1 MPTPPQDVEPARI
14 RSLWT
19 ECYEGLAAPPVLPAS
34 LPLLRMVLVLDNLA
48 GHKTPAW
55 VQWCFAQGIGLLYT
69 PLAGSWL
76 NMAESI
82 QGIIEHRALNGQHP
96 ATPQEIIDDLEAT
109 VQGWNKQPTPFV
121 WGGKR
126 AARRERARKR
136 RQALAGSG
144 ACIRR
149 VRRHIPITEKLKRNG
164 DEQVK

>member
-1 MPTPPQDVEPARI
+1 M
-14 RSLWT
+14 
-19 ECYEGLAAPPVLPAS
+19 
-34 LPLLRMVLVLDNLA
+34 LDNLA

-55 VQWCFAQGIGLLYT
+55 VQWCCEQGIALLYT
-69 PLAGSWL
+69 PLGGSWL

-82 QGIIEHRALNGQHP
+82 QGIIERRALNGQHP
-96 ATPQEIIDDLEAT
+96 ATPEAIIDDLEAT

-126 AARRERARKR
+126 ATGRARARQR

-149 VRRHIPITEKLKRNG
+149 ICRHISITEKLKRNG
-164 DEQVK
+164 GEHAK